1 MRKIG
6 IGVSDF
12 KDIIEQEYFYVD
24 KTKFIEEISENGAI
38 VQLIT
43 RPRRFGKT
51 LNMSMLRYFYDIS
64 GKDANRKLFKNL
76 YIENSATIEEQ
87 GKYPVIFISFKDIKA
102 LTIEE
107 MYSQVRTLISEI
119 YDNYKFLRENLD
131 ERDRVIFDKIWTE
144 DKSGNY
150 FNSLKQL
157 AKYLKEYYN
166 QDVILLIDE
175 YDTPMVSAY
184 ENGYYDEIK
193 SFFTGL
199 FGSALK
205 ENPALKKAVLTGIMR
220 ISKENIFSGLNN
232 IRVNTI
238 LESDFSQYFGLTEKE
253 VENSLVEYGLEAR
266 LDEVQK
272 WYNGYIF
279 GGVRVYNPFSITN
292 FLDRKKIMPYWVN
305 TSSNSLIN
313 KVLKEANSSIFEELS
328 RLFQRE
334 TISKTIDI
342 YSNFNELN
350 SPEQIWYLLT
360 NSGYLTPV
368 EEIDFGKYSMRIP
381 NEEVHYFFERDFI
394 SHFLGSID
402 NFDKTLEYLLSG
414 DLEDF
419 SYELESIMESN
430 VSCFDFTSK
439 SKESHYHVFILGML
453 LGLRRKYY
461 IHSNREGGRGR
472 YDLVV
477 EPMDKSKN
485 GLVIEFKVARSK
497 EELLSSSEEALK
509 QIEEKNYTREL
520 KMRGI
525 KRVVLVGISFYQRE
539 FKAVGKVIEDY

>member
-12 KDIIEQEYFYVD
+12 KDIIEQKYFYVD

-368 EEIDFGKYSMRIP
+368 EEIDFGKYSIRIP

-539 FKAVGKVIEDY
+539 FEVVGKVIED

>member
-64 GKDANRKLFKNL
+64 GKDTNRKLFKNL
-76 YIENSATIEEQ
+76 YIENSATIKEQ

-368 EEIDFGKYSMRIP
+368 EEIDFGKYSIRIP

-419 SYELESIMESN
+419 SYELERIMESN

-539 FKAVGKVIEDY
+539 FEVVGKVI

>member
-76 YIENSATIEEQ
+76 YIENSATIKEQ

-368 EEIDFGKYSMRIP
+368 EEIDFGKYSIRIP

-539 FKAVGKVIEDY
+539 FEVVGKVIEDY

>member
-76 YIENSATIEEQ
+76 YIENSATIKEQ

-368 EEIDFGKYSMRIP
+368 EEIDFGKYSIRIP

-509 QIEEKNYTREL
+509 QIEKKNYTREL

-539 FKAVGKVIEDY
+539 FKAVGKVIED

>member
-64 GKDANRKLFKNL
+64 GKDTNRKLFKNL

-328 RLFQRE
+328 RLFQGE

-368 EEIDFGKYSMRIP
+368 EEIDFGKYSIRIP

>member
-64 GKDANRKLFKNL
+64 GKDTNRKLFKNL

-368 EEIDFGKYSMRIP
+368 EEIDFGKYSIRIP

-497 EELLSSSEEALK
+497 EELLSSSEEALM

-520 KMRGI
+520 KLRGI

-539 FKAVGKVIEDY
+539 FEVVGKVIED

>member
-64 GKDANRKLFKNL
+64 GKDTNRKLFKNL

-328 RLFQRE
+328 RLFQGE

-350 SPEQIWYLLT
+350 SSEQIWYLLT

-368 EEIDFGKYSMRIP
+368 EEIDFGKYSIRIP

-539 FKAVGKVIEDY
+539 FEVVGKVIED

>member
-64 GKDANRKLFKNL
+64 GKDTNRKLFKNL

-334 TISKTIDI
+334 TINKTIDI

-368 EEIDFGKYSMRIP
+368 EEIDFGKYSIRIP

-461 IHSNREGGRGR
+461 IYSNREGGRGR

-539 FKAVGKVIEDY
+539 FKAVGKVIED

>member
-6 IGVSDF
+6 IGVSNF

-64 GKDANRKLFKNL
+64 GKDTNRKLFKNL
-76 YIENSATIEEQ
+76 YIENSATIKEQ

-199 FGSALK
+199 LGSALK
-205 ENPALKKAVLTGIMR
+205 ENPVLKKAVLTGIMR

-368 EEIDFGKYSMRIP
+368 EEIDFGKYSIRIP

-477 EPMDKSKN
+477 ELMDKNKN

-539 FKAVGKVIEDY
+539 FEVVGKVIED

>member
-12 KDIIEQEYFYVD
+12 KYIIEQEYFYVD

-292 FLDRKKIMPYWVN
+292 FLDRKKIMTYWVN

-328 RLFQRE
+328 RLFQGE

-368 EEIDFGKYSMRIP
+368 EEIDFGKYSIRIP

-419 SYELESIMESN
+419 SYELERIMESN
-430 VSCFDFTSK
+430 VSYFDFTSK

-497 EELLSSSEEALK
+497 EELLSLSEEALK

-539 FKAVGKVIEDY
+539 FEVVGKVIED

>member
-64 GKDANRKLFKNL
+64 GKDTNRKLFKNL
-76 YIENSATIEEQ
+76 YIENSATIKEQ

-328 RLFQRE
+328 RLFQGE

-368 EEIDFGKYSMRIP
+368 EEIDFGKYSIRIP

-539 FKAVGKVIEDY
+539 FEVVGKVIED